1 MGLFWVATRQMGWDL
16 RLGAAMTVLL
26 ALGTNF
32 WWAAGDGALWTF
44 SHVSSVFFM
53 MAALVEATG
62 QKRPWM
68 VSLLLV
74 LSGLSRLPTFL
85 GFPFFLYLVLKDD
98 IRDWREWLT
107 VVRDRGVIKKVL
119 LFGSGLRWHS

>member
-32 WWAAGDGALWTF
+32 WWGAGDGALWTL